1 VSKLDVSVI
10 VPARNAAVWLR
21 ECLESITGQGPR
33 EVIVVDGCSTDDTV
47 AIARSFGA
55 QVLSDEGR
63 GLPAARMLGVQNA
76 HCDVVSLIDADVV
89 LPPGSL
95 ERLLGEFEAGG
106 FDGLQFGLASEA
118 DGPGYWGS
126 ALAWHHNHSR
136 VRSWFG
142 VCATLI
148 RRDLLL
154 SVGFDDSFVSGE
166 DVELRIRLEKAG
178 YRLGVSPT
186 TVVRHRFAD
195 TFAGARDQ
203 WEQDGAGMART
214 IRKHPARAGWMVV
227 LPLLAT
233 VRGVGMSLVRA
244 PRFLPYWPGFLLFN
258 YRSMIGEILRP
269 AGQPLSLG
277 GNAAWLAAARVA
289 PMVTGFLFW
298 ALVALVLPPTQTG
311 LGSVVISAALLTV
324 QLGMFGVGPA
334 TLTLL
339 PGEADGGRR
348 LIATSLLT
356 VGTFSLAVAIGL
368 AAITNSFG
376 SGVGEAW
383 NNPLVTVLFLIT
395 AVFAAVAYQLDHIGL
410 AQERADRAL
419 IRSIIQ
425 SIVQLAVVAL
435 AFILGIHELSV
446 VVAAVAAGAMVSVVV
461 GLRQLRRAR
470 VAPDWQHGLRPKHA
484 LKLLK
489 PGLPNHALM
498 LADRAP
504 GYLLPLIVA
513 ATLGPAATAAWYIV
527 WMMASAVFF
536 VPQSAGF
543 SLQTALAGTR
553 SRPGL
558 VASAIRVSLLLT
570 LVTGGLLVFIG
581 PWLLR
586 FLGPDYASAWVLI
599 PILVPALLLGC
610 ITQVYYGLCRAQ
622 GRLFESTAL
631 AVVAAVLVL
640 GPAPAVAHSY
650 GLTGVSVLWSLAQSA
665 VALIAGWRLIA
676 LTHTK
681 ASSPA
686 VQVPSSA
693 SQEPTGME
701 TP

>member
-1 VSKLDVSVI
+1 MVQLDVSVI
-10 VPARNAAVWLR
+10 VPARNAAAWLR

-47 AIARSFGA
+47 AIARSLGA
-55 QVLSDEGR
+55 RVLSDEGR
-63 GLPAARMLGVQNA
+63 GLPTARMLGVRSAQ
-76 HCDVVSLIDADVV
+76 CDLVALIDADVV

-95 ERLLGEFEAGG
+95 ERLIREFEAGG

-154 SVGFDDSFVSGE
+154 SMGFDDSFISGE
-166 DVELRIRLEKAG
+166 DVELRIRLEKDS
-178 YRLGVSPT
+178 YRIGVSSS

-203 WEQDGAGMART
+203 WEQDGSGIART

-244 PRFLPYWPGFLLFN
+244 PRFLPYWPGFFLFN
-258 YRSMIGEILRP
+258 YRSMASEILRP
-269 AGQPLSLG
+269 AGQPLSVG

-289 PMVTGFLFW
+289 PMVAGFLFW
-298 ALVALVLPPTQTG
+298 ALVALVLPPAQTG

-339 PGEADGGRR
+339 PGETDGGRR

-356 VGTFSLAVAIGL
+356 VATFSLAAALGL
-368 AAITNSFG
+368 AAGTNAFG

-383 NNPLVTVLFLIT
+383 EDPAVTVLFLAT
-395 AVFAAVAYQLDHIGL
+395 AVLAAVAYQLDHVGL

-419 IRSIIQ
+419 IRSVVQ
-425 SIVQLAVVAL
+425 SVVQLAVVAA
-435 AFILGIHELSV
+435 AFILGIHQLSV
-446 VVAAVAAGAMVSVVV
+446 VIAAVSAGALASVVV
-461 GLRQLRRAR
+461 GLRQLRRAH
-470 VAPDWQHGLRPKHA
+470 VSPDWRHGLRSRHA
-484 LKLLK
+484 LKILK

-558 VASAIRVSLLLT
+558 VTSAIRASLLLT
-570 LVTGGLLVFIG
+570 LVAGGMLVFVG
-581 PWLLR
+581 PFLLR
-586 FLGPDYASAWVLI
+586 FLGRDYASAWVLI
-599 PILVPALLLGC
+599 PILVPALLLSC

-631 AVVAAVLVL
+631 AVCAAALVL
-640 GPAPAVAHSY
+640 APAPPVAHTF
-650 GLTGVSVLWSLAQSA
+650 GLAGVSTLWSLAQSA
-665 VALIAGWRLIA
+665 VALIASWRLFV
-676 LTHTK
+676 LTRTK
-681 ASSPA
+681 ASPRA
-686 VQVPSSA
+686 AQVPSSA
-693 SQEPTGME
+693 GQEPTQME